1 MGESKRHSRPIPRGS
16 KRRSVRLNVNT
27 NTIVKPDLA
36 ELIKMRKLQGNK
48 SGTKMIEGNLK
59 TRRKIHHARIEN
71 QIPDNVLTQFHAKGT
86 SINHGLS
93 MNQNKGSK
101 NQNKGL
107 SKFQGSKKQNKGP
120 SRKLDNSQSRAI
132 FNNLRNKHIRS
143 FIEPHNFVGTN
154 LNTGI
159 KKNILSIKNK
169 VTLRKGLINDLER

>member
-16 KRRSVRLNVNT
+16 RRRSVRLNVNT

-48 SGTKMIEGNLK
+48 SGTKMIEGNFR
-59 TRRKIHHARIEN
+59 TRRKIHHSRIEN
-71 QIPDNVLTQFHAKGT
+71 QIPDNVLTKFHAKGT

-93 MNQNKGSK
+93 MNQNKGPK

-107 SKFQGSKKQNKGP
+107 SKNQNKGP

-143 FIEPHNFVGTN
+143 VIAPHSFVGIN
-154 LNTGI
+154 LNTGKI
-159 KKNILSIKNK
+159 KKKRLSIKNK
-169 VTLRKGLINDLER
+169 VTLRKGLINDLERQ